1 MSVLILNPSAFFLRP
16 RARKG
21 CFSVKMHMLH
31 FTIERASE
39 WYIWFVNTKIDQKI
53 SGVAHADGRIEV
65 NRVRENERGWDALN
79 ENFNSPVH
87 ETVVERG
94 LYAFLMRKTLLY
106 STVRISGPPEVT

>member
-1 MSVLILNPSAFFLRP
+1 
-16 RARKG
+16 
-21 CFSVKMHMLH
+21 MLH
-31 FTIERASE
+31 FAPERAGE
-39 WYIWFVNTKIDQKI
+39 WYIPFVNTKMNTKI
-53 SGVAHADGRIEV
+53 IRMAYADGGVEV